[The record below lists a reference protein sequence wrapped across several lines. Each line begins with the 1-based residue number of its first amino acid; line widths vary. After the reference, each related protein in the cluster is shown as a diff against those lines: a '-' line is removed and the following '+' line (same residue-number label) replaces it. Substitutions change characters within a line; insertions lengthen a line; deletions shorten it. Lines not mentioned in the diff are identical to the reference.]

1 MEQMSQH
8 LYEYGILGILCLA
21 FGYALWKQ
29 WNKTNAKNDSLEAR
43 VDNLQEQM
51 RRYLDEE
58 KAEMLQVIRDNTKA
72 FVDLKEIMSQLVI
85 KSTARKPKENKTK
98 LD

>member
-1 MEQMSQH
+1 MEQH
-8 LYEYGILGILCLA
+8 LYEYGILGILAAA

-29 WNKTNAKNDSLEAR
+29 WNKTNAKNDTLEAR

-58 KAEMLQVIRDNTKA
+58 KAEMLKVIRDNTQA
-72 FVDLKEIMSQLVI
+72 FMDLKEIMSQIVV
-85 KSTARKPKENKTK
+85 KNVARKPKENKTNI
-98 LD
+98 

>member
-8 LYEYGILGILCLA
+8 LYEYGILGILVAA
-21 FGYALWKQ
+21 FGYALWQQ
-29 WNKTNAKNDSLEAR
+29 WKRTNAKNDSLEAR

-58 KAEMLQVIRDNTKA
+58 KAEMLKVIRDNTQA
-72 FVDLKEIMSQLVI
+72 FMDLKEIMSQIVV
-85 KSTARKPKENKTK
+85 KSVARKPKENKTNI
-98 LD
+98 

>member
-1 MEQMSQH
+1 MEEMQTH
-8 LYEYGILGILCLA
+8 LYEYGILGILVAA

-29 WNKTNAKNDSLEAR
+29 WNKTNAKNDTLEAR

-58 KAEMLQVIRDNTKA
+58 KAEMLKVIRDNTQA
-72 FVDLKEIMSQLVI
+72 FMDLKEIMSQIVV
-85 KSTARKPKENKTK
+85 KSVARKPKENKTNI
-98 LD
+98 

>member
-29 WNKTNAKNDSLEAR
+29 YNKTNAKNDTLEAR

-58 KAEMLQVIRDNTKA
+58 KAEMLKVIRDNTQA
-72 FVDLKEIMSQLVI
+72 FMDLKEIMSQIVV
-85 KSTARKPKENKTK
+85 KSTVPKKRKTDS
-98 LD
+98 L

>member
-1 MEQMSQH
+1 MSQH
-8 LYEYGILGILCLA
+8 LYEYGILGILVAA

-58 KAEMLQVIRDNTKA
+58 KSEMLQVIRDNTKA
-72 FVDLKEIMSQLVI
+72 FVDLKEIMSQIVV
-85 KSTARKPKENKTK
+85 KSAAPKKRKTDS
-98 LD
+98 L